1 MISTRAQTNAWLTT
15 LIGRPRFSAKIFR
28 RIAAAITVA
37 PKPDSNS
44 TLAAD
49 SAQLLALLDDLDTLL
64 GSVKGFLFGKWLA
77 DAEAWGTTPD
87 ERKLMRWNAK
97 TQVTFWEYPQ
107 PVANNSAAVYR
118 KSNLQ
123 DYACTYSEG

>member
-1 MISTRAQTNAWLTT
+1 M
-15 LIGRPRFSAKIFR
+15 LIGRRRFSAKIFR
-28 RIAAAITVA
+28 RIAAAITAA
-37 PKPDSNS
+37 PKPDPNS
-44 TLAAD
+44 TLATD
-49 SAQLLALLDDLDTLL
+49 SAQLLELLDDLDTLL
-64 GSVKGFLFGKWLA
+64 GSAKGFLFGKWLA

-107 PVANNSAAVYR
+107 PVANDSAATYR